1 MATKKQRR
9 DGRFDRTG
17 RLRPVVVE
25 RLGRE
30 AVAEAIARHKAGG
43 RSIYYADPEHP
54 GFAVEELADGRRYL
68 LAEDGAGRLETVR
81 EISPR

>member
-1 MATKKQRR
+1 MAIRQRR

-25 RLGRE
+25 RVGRE
-30 AVAEAIARHKAGG
+30 AVAGAIAHHKAAG

-54 GFAVEELADGRRYL
+54 GFVIEEHADGRRFL
-68 LAEDGAGRLETVR
+68 LAEDADGRLKRVR
-81 EISPR
+81 EIPPR

>member
-1 MATKKQRR
+1 MATRKQRR

-30 AVAEAIARHKAGG
+30 AVAEAIAGHKEAG
-43 RSIYYADPEHP
+43 RSIYYADPAYP
-54 GFAVEELADGRRYL
+54 GFVIEEKPDGRRYL
-68 LAEDGAGRLETVR
+68 LDEDEAGRLETVR
-81 EISPR
+81 EIPPR